1 MKLKEIVRSIMV
13 RNREKRFKNVAISN
27 TDVTILANNCVGRCM
42 YHDLGLQCL
51 SPTVNLLFGCHGYID
66 FVNHL
71 DEYADADLSDTG
83 KTAPNPSGKP
93 FLVGLLR
100 KDGLPD
106 VEVVFGHYRSF
117 EEAKTK
123 WFERYPRINYDKI
136 FLVITAMAEHE
147 HTSIDEYTALP
158 YPKIIFTDL
167 PSDPERSIIHMNIC
181 DKSARARAS
190 LVNFVNFWGKR
201 GYDEFNFVDGIF
213 NRDYTK

>member
-1 MKLKEIVRSIMV
+1 MV
-13 RNREKRFKNVAISN
+13 HNREKRFKNVAISN
-27 TDVTILANNCVGRCM
+27 SDVTILANTCVGGQM
-42 YHDLGLQCL
+42 YHDLGLQFL
-51 SPTVNLLFGCHGYID
+51 SPTINVLFGNRGMID
-66 FVNHL
+66 FVKHL

-83 KTAPNPSGKP
+83 KTVPNPGGKP

-106 VEVVFGHYRSF
+106 VEVIFGHYRSF
-117 EEAKTK
+117 EEAKEK
-123 WFERYPRINYDKI
+123 WFERYPRINHDKI

-147 HTSIDEYTALP
+147 HAYIDEYVSLP

-190 LVNFVNFWGKR
+190 LVNFVNILGKR
-201 GYDEFNFVDGIF
+201 GYDEFNFVDEIF
-213 NRDYTK
+213 NREYTK